1 MAAAA
6 GLATLDVLDEP
17 GAYERLDE
25 LGDAHAGRARSGGWP
40 TPGCRRGSMGAGP
53 MFQALVVDGPVTD
66 YRSMR
71 RADAAAMRTIMHGV
85 LEAGNLIQA
94 EKAYLSLA
102 HTDADV
108 DRTIEAFAERRRAT
122 RRPRAESPPA
132 PPGPGAPRAHW
143 L

>member
-1 MAAAA
+1 M
-6 GLATLDVLDEP
+6 LDEP
-17 GAYERLDE
+17 GAYQRLDE
-25 LGDAHAGRARSGGWP
+25 LGDRMRAGLERGLADAGL
-40 TPGCRRGSMGAGP
+40 PGRSMGAGP

-102 HTDADV
+102 HADADV
-108 DRTIEAFAERRRAT
+108 DRTLEAFAESAARYAQ
-122 RRPRAESPPA
+122 AA
-132 PPGPGAPRAHW
+132 G
-143 L
+143 